1 MTNEEHIEELLMESE
16 FYGIRKEVLE
26 LSHKMKEENPMMD
39 KCVSIERALSYMK
52 EKLENKNLL

>member
-26 LSHKMKEENPMMD
+26 LSHKIKEENPMMD
-39 KCVSIERALSYMK
+39 RCTSIERALLYMK
-52 EKLENKNLL
+52 EKLENKNL

>member
-26 LSHKMKEENPMMD
+26 LSHKIKEENPMMD
-39 KCVSIERALSYMK
+39 RCTSIERAVLS
-52 EKLENKNLL
+52 